1 MTSAINPHLESV
13 PLWKTTRPAAALESV
28 TKRYGTQIALN
39 EVDLSVQPGE
49 LVALLGT
56 NGNGKSTLLNAI
68 LGLLRPTAG
77 SVHLEWDG
85 ERIALA
91 GLPAERVVEHGV
103 ALVPEGRRLFPHL
116 SVRENLV
123 LGGSGPR
130 VRRNLRQNL
139 DFAFSTFAILRERS
153 AQRAGTL
160 SGGQQQILAIARAL
174 MTEPRV
180 MLIDEPSVG
189 LAPIAVDQVLATI
202 KALQAERKLTVLMAE
217 QSVVQAIEIADRSYI
232 LTHGRITRE
241 FDHQRAAASADD
253 IGAALLG
260 GAAGS

>member
-1 MTSAINPHLESV
+1 MANRLVIDGLTAGYGAVTVLREVSLEI
-13 PLWKTTRPAAALESV
+13 
-28 TKRYGTQIALN
+28 TQ
-39 EVDLSVQPGE
+39 GE

-68 LGLLRPTAG
+68 LGLLKPQAG
-77 SVHLEWDG
+77 RITLEWDG
-85 ERIALA
+85 EHVALA

-116 SVRENLV
+116 TVRENLV
-123 LGGSGPR
+123 LGGSGRR
-130 VRRNLRQNL
+130 VHRNLNANL
-139 DFAFSTFAILRERS
+139 DFVYATFPILKERS
-153 AQRAGTL
+153 GQRAGTM

-189 LAPIAVDQVLATI
+189 LAPVAVDQVLATI
-202 KALQAERKLTVLMAE
+202 KTLQAERSMTVLMAE

-232 LTHGRITRE
+232 LTHGRIARE
-241 FDHQRAAASADD
+241 FDHQRAAASADE
-253 IGAALLG
+253 IGTALLG
-260 GAAGS
+260 GVA